1 MAEFTGITADK
12 ADAILGMSIVSG
24 TINESGHLILTRGN
38 GSTIDAGDFSTI
50 VGDILADQVETKVA
64 ETLPDAVAGTIID
77 KGNVTGALT
86 ISEFNNDNI
95 INAMV
100 KVTATG
106 NITFVNTAL
115 PSSPKPNTQW
125 VLRFKQDATGGRTF
139 TLTGFKRSMGILP
152 ITTTANAV
160 DLIVFLYD
168 GTDWLV
174 GLMGVDFK

>member
-1 MAEFTGITADK
+1 MAEFTGISADK

-50 VGDILADQVETKVA
+50 VGDILGEQVETKVA
-64 ETLPDAVAGTIID
+64 ETLPDAVAGTIIN

-86 ISEFNNDNI
+86 IPEFNNDNI

-125 VLRFKQDATGGRTF
+125 VLRFNQDATGGRTF

-152 ITTTANAV
+152 ITATPNAV